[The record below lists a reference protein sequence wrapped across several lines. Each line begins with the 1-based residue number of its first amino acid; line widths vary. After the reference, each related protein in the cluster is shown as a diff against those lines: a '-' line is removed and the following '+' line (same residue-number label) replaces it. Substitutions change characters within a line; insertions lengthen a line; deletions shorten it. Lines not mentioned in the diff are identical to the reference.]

1 MAALESPPVPTPSSA
16 PGPLSGAPLS
26 RRAALAV
33 LAAAVGG
40 AVAGC
45 TPERQQPRARRQ
57 EPVEPQVD
65 PDVAVAAEALADQ
78 RAMVELIEATQRRH
92 RGLGELLAPAL
103 ATHQAHMRMLKD
115 AVPDDVP
122 VSPSGSPSASA
133 SPSASGSPQPGPH
146 VPGPHVPRDQ
156 ARALGRVVR
165 AEQELRTSTK
175 RLAFKAES
183 GAFARVLGSMTA
195 AAAQQAVLLSSSPA
209 GRGPS

>member
-1 MAALESPPVPTPSSA
+1 MPTPSSA

-40 AVAGC
+40 VVAGC

-92 RGLGELLAPAL
+92 RGLGDLLAPAL
-103 ATHQAHMRMLKD
+103 ATHQAHVAMLKD
-115 AVPDDVP
+115 AAPDDVP
-122 VSPSGSPSASA
+122 VSPSGSPSAPT

-146 VPGPHVPRDQ
+146 VPGDQ
-156 ARALGRVVR
+156 SRALARVVR

-175 RLAFKAES
+175 RLAFKSES

-195 AAAQQAVLLSSSPA
+195 AAAQQAVLLASSPP

>member
-1 MAALESPPVPTPSSA
+1 MPTPSSA

-40 AVAGC
+40 VVAGC

-103 ATHQAHMRMLKD
+103 ATHQAHVAMLKD
-115 AVPDDVP
+115 AVQDDVP

-133 SPSASGSPQPGPH
+133 SPSASGSPQPGPR
-146 VPGPHVPRDQ
+146 VPGDQ
-156 ARALGRVVR
+156 ARALARVVR

-195 AAAQQAVLLSSSPA
+195 AAAQQAVLLASSPA

>member
-1 MAALESPPVPTPSSA
+1 MPTPSSA

-40 AVAGC
+40 VVAGC

-92 RGLGELLAPAL
+92 RGLRELLAPAL
-103 ATHQAHMRMLKD
+103 ATHQAHVAMLKD
-115 AVPDDVP
+115 AVQDDVP

-133 SPSASGSPQPGPH
+133 SPSASGSPQPGPR
-146 VPGPHVPRDQ
+146 VPGDQ
-156 ARALGRVVR
+156 ARALARVVR

-195 AAAQQAVLLSSSPA
+195 AAAQQAVLLASSPA

>member
-1 MAALESPPVPTPSSA
+1 MPTPSSA

-40 AVAGC
+40 VVAGC

-57 EPVEPQVD
+57 EPVERQVD

-92 RGLGELLAPAL
+92 RGLRELLAPAL
-103 ATHQAHMRMLKD
+103 ATHQAHVAMLKD

-122 VSPSGSPSASA
+122 VSPSGSPSAST

-146 VPGPHVPRDQ
+146 VPGDQ
-156 ARALGRVVR
+156 ARALARVVR

-195 AAAQQAVLLSSSPA
+195 AAAQQAVLLASSPA

>member
-1 MAALESPPVPTPSSA
+1 MPTPSSA

-45 TPERQQPRARRQ
+45 TPERQHPRAGRQ

-78 RAMVELIEATQRRH
+78 RAMVELIEATHRRH
-92 RGLGELLAPAL
+92 RGLGERLTPAL
-103 ATHQAHMRMLKD
+103 ATHQAHVAMLKD

-122 VSPSGSPSASA
+122 VSPSGSPPASA

-146 VPGPHVPRDQ
+146 VPGDQ
-156 ARALGRVVR
+156 ARALARVVR

-183 GAFARVLGSMTA
+183 GAFARVLGSMSA
-195 AAAQQAVLLSSSPA
+195 AAAQQAVLLASSA
-209 GRGPS
+209 TGRGPS

>member
-1 MAALESPPVPTPSSA
+1 MPTPSSA

-103 ATHQAHMRMLKD
+103 ATHQAHVAMLKD

-146 VPGPHVPRDQ
+146 VPGDQ
-156 ARALGRVVR
+156 ARALARVVR

-195 AAAQQAVLLSSSPA
+195 AAAQQAVLLASSQA